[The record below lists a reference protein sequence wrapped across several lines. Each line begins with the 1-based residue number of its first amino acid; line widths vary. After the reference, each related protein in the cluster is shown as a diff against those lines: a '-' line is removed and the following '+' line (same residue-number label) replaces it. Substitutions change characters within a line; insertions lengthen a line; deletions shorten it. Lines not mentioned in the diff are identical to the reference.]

1 MSIESMISLSSTLKD
16 KLDVVRKESLSMSNI
31 PYEGVKTVFTNNNEE
46 VTIYN
51 FLPYLEEVIFIV
63 EKIEGKT
70 TVYMTYSGIIAKIS
84 EESLNALLENVK
96 KIVELMNSGNY
107 TVINSLDAVPEEIK
121 ISYQIMGRIS
131 STNNKQ
137 DLLYQE
143 YCMLI
148 KKLHLIQMQNFNL
161 YKDPQELYL
170 KKR

>member
-1 MSIESMISLSSTLKD
+1 
-16 KLDVVRKESLSMSNI
+16 
-31 PYEGVKTVFTNNNEE
+31 
-46 VTIYN
+46 
-51 FLPYLEEVIFIV
+51 
-63 EKIEGKT
+63 
-70 TVYMTYSGIIAKIS
+70 MTYSGIIAKIS

-161 YKDPQELYL
+161 HKDPQELYL